1 MLNRLLNSTRC
12 LLEALIKPGRAPAPS
27 KKGKEGM
34 KFLKIIGLAAMVA
47 AAVMAVG
54 AATSS
59 ATVFCKNNANTE
71 TCSEPYKIGTVGVVS
86 NEGSFLLEAGGTVYD
101 TCTSVKVEKEQ
112 VEEGSSTTTVKGKV
126 EASDI
131 KLSECTHTT
140 TVLEGG
146 EGEVHWISGTDNGTG
161 TANGGA
167 VTTII
172 TGVSCTYGLGKEM
185 QDWGVLTGG
194 KPASLSVSNSAIK
207 VAGSF
212 LCPSSVQATGKLV
225 LTSPD
230 A

>member
-1 MLNRLLNSTRC
+1 
-12 LLEALIKPGRAPAPS
+12 
-27 KKGKEGM
+27 M
-34 KFLKIIGLAAMVA
+34 KFLKIIGLAVMAA

-59 ATVFCKNNANTE
+59 ATVFCKNNSNTT
-71 TCSEPYKIGTVGVVS
+71 TCSEPYKIGTVGVAS
-86 NEGSFLLEAGGTVYD
+86 NEGSFLLENLGGSVLD

-112 VEEGSSTTTVKGKV
+112 TEEGSSTTTVKGKV

-131 KLSECTHTT
+131 KLSECTQTT
-140 TVLEGG
+140 DVLEGG

-172 TGVSCTYGLGKEM
+172 AGVSCTYGLGKEM
-185 QDWGVLTGG
+185 KDWGVLTGG
-194 KPASLSVSNSAIK
+194 KPASMSVSNIAIK

-212 LCPSSVQATGKLV
+212 LCPSEARATGKLV
-225 LTSPD
+225 LTSPE
-230 A
+230 AGYVTSG